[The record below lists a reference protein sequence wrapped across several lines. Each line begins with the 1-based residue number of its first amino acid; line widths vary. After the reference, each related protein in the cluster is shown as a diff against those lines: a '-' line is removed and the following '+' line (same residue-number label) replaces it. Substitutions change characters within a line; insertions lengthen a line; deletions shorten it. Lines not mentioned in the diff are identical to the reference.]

1 MAPLNDLTSTLTSL
15 NLTSTRGTA
24 VVSVTGLAITAAV
37 AGVAQAA
44 PTASTDPALLSPAAN
59 VTNLPT
65 TVSVPDIS
73 WSADVEDVEDIAATA
88 EAPAPE
94 PVAAEETTTQAGTAT
109 ATAATATTA
118 ATASAAIP
126 ANVSSSSIVGIAY
139 SLLGI
144 PYAYGGSSLAGMD
157 CSGFTQYVYA
167 QAGISI
173 PRTSYAQEAGGTIIP
188 ASEAVPGDLL
198 SWGYHVAIYIGDGMM
213 IDSSTPGT
221 VTSVRA
227 IWGSPVYVRY

>member
-1 MAPLNDLTSTLTSL
+1 MAPLSDLTSTR
-15 NLTSTRGTA
+15 NLTPARGTA
-24 VVSVTGLAITAAV
+24 VMSVTGLAITAAV

-44 PTASTDPALLSPAAN
+44 PTASTDPAVLTPAAHL
-59 VTNLPT
+59 TTLPT

-73 WSADVEDVEDIAATA
+73 WASEDVDTDGLEVTA

-94 PVAAEETTTQAGTAT
+94 PEPVVTETATTTGAEVAAATEST
-109 ATAATATTA
+109 ATAAV
-118 ATASAAIP
+118 SIP
-126 ANVSSSSIVGIAY
+126 TNVAGGSIVGIAY

-144 PYAYGGSSLAGMD
+144 PYAYGGASTAGAD
-157 CSGFTQYVYA
+157 CSGFTQMVYA
-167 QAGISI
+167 AAGISI

-221 VTSVRA
+221 YTSVRA